1 MFSLSWPIII
11 SNDFLR
17 QKRCFSNCPTICD
30 YYLAGWHIS
39 ISRTWHLCRN
49 KNIKTKKQRMK
60 RHTFMV
66 KCPFFLPFY
75 HKYNCYNFCYVSRP
89 LFTRLT
95 DVIPHDLLK
104 SRSHEIR
111 IQTFPIALKFDRH
124 LDSSAAERPDKFQS
138 STIIMRSNLAAV
150 RLREIWW
157 IGALDYKC
165 ALGYTFAIAALR
177 ALLVINDHTI
187 TSLDCT

>member
-1 MFSLSWPIII
+1 MI
-11 SNDFLR
+11 SNDFLKK
-17 QKRCFSNCPTICD
+17 KRCFSNCPTISAC
-30 YYLAGWHIS
+30 YLSGWYIS

-49 KNIKTKKQRMK
+49 KNIKTKKKQRMK
-60 RHTFMV
+60 QHTFMV
-66 KCPFFLPFY
+66 KCPFIMWFY
-75 HKYNCYNFCYVSRP
+75 RKYNCYNFCYASMP

-95 DVIPHDLLK
+95 DVIPHDLFK

-111 IQTFPIALKFDRH
+111 VQTFPIALKFDRH
-124 LDSSAAERPDKFQS
+124 LDSSATERPDKFQTG
-138 STIIMRSNLAAV
+138 TIIMSSNLAAV
-150 RLREIWW
+150 RLQEIWW

-177 ALLVINDHTI
+177 ALLVINDYTI